1 MSSLIHFSTMEKLE
15 RRPEAFQRA
24 AQSRGGGEERCLFE

>member
-15 RRPEAFQRA
+15 RRQEAFQRA
-24 AQSRGGGEERCLFE
+24 AQSRGGGGEVFV

>member
-1 MSSLIHFSTMEKLE
+1 MFSLIHFSTMEKLE
-15 RRPEAFQRA
+15 RRPEASQRA